1 MTTSLIHVMSF
12 SEKLLDSN
20 FSLKRIQL
28 TSSSSNEMTLNNEP
42 DANVEG
48 LMKMNALMSKE
59 MKNGKT
65 VLWGNE
71 PFIS

>member
-1 MTTSLIHVMSF
+1 MTTSLIYVMSF
-12 SEKLLDSN
+12 REKLLDSN
-20 FSLKRIQL
+20 FSLKQIQL

>member
-1 MTTSLIHVMSF
+1 MTTSLIYVMSF

-20 FSLKRIQL
+20 FSLKQIQL

>member
-20 FSLKRIQL
+20 FSLKQIQL

-59 MKNGKT
+59 MKNDKT

>member
-20 FSLKRIQL
+20 FSLKQIQL

-71 PFIS
+71 SFIS

>member
-1 MTTSLIHVMSF
+1 MTTSLIYVMSF

-20 FSLKRIQL
+20 FSLKQMQL
-28 TSSSSNEMTLNNEP
+28 TSSSSNEMTMNNEP